1 MKRSFHQQKE
11 QGFSFELTNLAYFSR
26 FIIFCQLRANPDS
39 ENAASIRTKG

>member
-26 FIIFCQLRANPDS
+26 FIISCHSQLRRWVAKMPL
-39 ENAASIRTKG
+39 